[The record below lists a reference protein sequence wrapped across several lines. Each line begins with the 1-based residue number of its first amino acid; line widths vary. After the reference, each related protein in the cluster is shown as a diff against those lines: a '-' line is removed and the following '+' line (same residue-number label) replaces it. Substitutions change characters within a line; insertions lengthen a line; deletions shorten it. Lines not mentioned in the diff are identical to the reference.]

1 MTEPTT
7 APGLLLPAEV
17 AEQLRT
23 GRNYVYR
30 RIADGTLKHINI
42 GTPERPKFRIR
53 PQDLEAFVLALQGS
67 ESPSPALD

>member
-1 MTEPTT
+1 VSEPTA
-7 APGLLLPAEV
+7 APALLLPSEV

-30 RIADGTLKHINI
+30 RIADGSLKVINI

-53 PQDLEAFVLALQGS
+53 PDDLAAFVDQLQ
-67 ESPSPALD
+67 EPAG